1 MSELAAMINRPRFRP
16 KPSLRLG
23 KSERTRAAILDAALA
38 FLWTKPFRDMTVNA
52 LMAKVPVSR
61 SAFYQYFRDV
71 HELMET
77 LLADLGDEIL
87 RVIRPWL
94 EGAGDP
100 VELLEQSLAD
110 FVDVCRRQ
118 GPFLQAL
125 SDAAPM
131 EERLEKAWV
140 DFLEHFDDVV
150 TARIEADREQGLI
163 LAVEARPVAVA
174 LNRTNAFT
182 VIQAFGRQPGAEPAP
197 VLKALQ
203 RIWTTTLYGSVPTQV
218 ATRIRP
224 APDDV

>member
-1 MSELAAMINRPRFRP
+1 
-16 KPSLRLG
+16 
-23 KSERTRAAILDAALA
+23 
-38 FLWTKPFRDMTVNA
+38 
-52 LMAKVPVSR
+52 
-61 SAFYQYFRDV
+61 
-71 HELMET
+71 
-77 LLADLGDEIL
+77 
-87 RVIRPWL
+87 
-94 EGAGDP
+94 
-100 VELLEQSLAD
+100 
-110 FVDVCRRQ
+110 
-118 GPFLQAL
+118 
-125 SDAAPM
+125 M